1 MAAAER
7 LGRCYP
13 NLNCQVAA
21 DHREEEGFVMWDL
34 IKRWINDENGATMI
48 EYAFMLVLIAFVC
61 VGIVTAIGLTTN
73 GKFDTCAQIMP

>member
-1 MAAAER
+1 
-7 LGRCYP
+7 
-13 NLNCQVAA
+13 
-21 DHREEEGFVMWDL
+21 MWDL

-61 VGIVTAIGLTTN
+61 IGIVTAIGLTTN